1 MKHPYALVA
10 VVALTTSITPVTAQ
24 QQGSTGCTTLTQAA
38 ANAITTRIAADDR
51 DIKPPQL
58 LRELTCLDDFFKGIG
73 LNVVVNL
80 LDPNT
85 LFQSIQ
91 GQLCNLVR
99 DRWNSLIGN
108 VQCGLTVSG
117 FDLGFFGSLGGN
129 IDGGGFGGGVS
140 CPRLQ
145 FGGGGPPIVSI
156 GTGQNNSGTL
166 YFTGNGLPPTGYTL
180 PENGGIW

>member
-1 MKHPYALVA
+1 MKPSYTLAA
-10 VVALTTSITPVTAQ
+10 VVALTTSITPVAAQ

-58 LRELTCLDDFFKGIG
+58 LRELTCLDDFFKGVG
-73 LNVVVNL
+73 LDVVVNL

-91 GQLCNLVR
+91 GRLCNLVR
-99 DRWNSLIGN
+99 DKWNSLIGN

-117 FDLGFFGSLGGN
+117 FDLGFFGSIGGN
-129 IDGGGFGGGVS
+129 INGGGFDGGVR

-145 FGGGGPPIVSI
+145 FGGGGPPIISI
-156 GTGQNNSGTL
+156 GTGQNNNGHL